1 MHEPLDFAIDSAGI
15 GRITLNRPK
24 RANSIDPELAD
35 ALMAALDHC
44 AAEPKLRV
52 LVLLGVGRTFCA
64 GIDLNWMKE
73 GGSASYD
80 DNYADA
86 LKLAR
91 ILYRL
96 HTLPVPTI
104 AAVSGHAIGFGVGL
118 IAACDVAVAVD
129 TAVLRFSEVRLGI
142 IPAVISPYAV
152 AAMGIR
158 ACQRYFLSGESFPAA
173 DAVRLG
179 LIHQLCKLDELG
191 VATAQ
196 IVAELLAGK
205 REAQKAA
212 KLLLDDARPVRLDET
227 VLEDTARR
235 LAEIRRT
242 PEAQAALAEFLKR

>member
-235 LAEIRRT
+235 LAEIRST